1 MYCASSGVR
10 HVASQRKIRLPY
22 ISFRLPSPFYWL
34 RLRRISGEA
43 KRKEEK
49 KKKKKKT
56 CGSVTFAIRRPTEMS
71 IGNFITVIS

>member
-49 KKKKKKT
+49 KKT